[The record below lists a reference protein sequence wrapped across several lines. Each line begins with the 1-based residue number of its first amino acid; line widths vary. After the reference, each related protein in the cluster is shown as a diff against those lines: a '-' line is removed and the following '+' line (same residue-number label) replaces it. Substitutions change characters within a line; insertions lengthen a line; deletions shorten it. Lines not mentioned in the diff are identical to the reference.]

1 MQSSKQITQQD
12 PFERELKAA
21 FDYFDADGSGAISKE
36 ELEVVMKKLGLN
48 PTLVEIQEMLEEID
62 NERLGH
68 IDFISFKKLLTKT
81 LHDEFI
87 LTSSIEAFT
96 IFDKNKV
103 GKIEKRELIS
113 ILQKSCYMDK
123 YEIDT
128 LLSEIEFDEN
138 IIIFN

>member
-1 MQSSKQITQQD
+1 
-12 PFERELKAA
+12 
-21 FDYFDADGSGAISKE
+21 
-36 ELEVVMKKLGLN
+36 
-48 PTLVEIQEMLEEID
+48 MLEEID

-138 IIIFN
+138 NELDYNNFVKDTFKMLKN